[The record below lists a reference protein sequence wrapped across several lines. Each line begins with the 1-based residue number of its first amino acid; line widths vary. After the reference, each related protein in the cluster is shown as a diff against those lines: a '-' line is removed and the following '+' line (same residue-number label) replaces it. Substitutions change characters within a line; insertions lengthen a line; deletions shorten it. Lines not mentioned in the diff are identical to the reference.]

1 MADKT
6 KNVNIEITAKN
17 KASAALKQVGQEL
30 DDVNKKQ
37 GEANTSGKGFTAS
50 LGSMAMKLGPV
61 ALALVSVNKA
71 LSLTVDLMKSSV
83 EEYKGQVAADAELR
97 NALGYTSRGL
107 QKYASD
113 LQNVTL
119 FTDDA
124 TLSSMALISSFVKDE
139 AQIKALT
146 KAAQD
151 LATAKKM
158 DLNSA
163 TNILMRSVVAGTDNL
178 KQYGISVKDA
188 ADQEGRLKAIVE
200 GVNQAYGGRAEAL
213 AATPVGKIEQMNNA
227 LADMQEQLGE
237 QVVPLMIKW
246 KEVLGAISSL
256 AIPILTGLL
265 KGVNKV
271 TGSMETF
278 EEQTNQ
284 LLDKAKELGGLEGA
298 SFLETQMGK
307 SEEFMTR
314 NKAMLTEYY
323 YLLENGQKSAATKTL
338 TRIQAEREEVK
349 QTETRIRLMK
359 ELYDQ
364 LIANS
369 MAQQT
374 ITGEAPEKKKKEGPD
389 ELDKSIEELLKVEAE
404 LSQAYAD
411 LDYATN
417 VENYEKMLAVR
428 YNLMKTEYEM
438 ELEAYKSLEE
448 QFFSVRKSYDSKMQS
463 YHTKTLDERTSDL
476 ANQFQVESDLW
487 KMNLDNQLITQ
498 QEYDDLMLEMRKD
511 YQNQEL
517 KMVFEHWS
525 DMSSKVAEIANTLM
539 GTIQQINQITTEK
552 ELKNIDDVTDSR
564 KRSATK
570 YITNKKLLE
579 NELEKI
585 DKEAAKR
592 REEISKREK
601 QIAMIMAIINTA
613 QGVTKALA
621 SSGPPL
627 NFIMAGL
634 VGVAGAIQVGMIA
647 SQAFAEGG
655 IVQPN
660 GGPATGDKTMVRVN
674 PGEMILNQR
683 QQRNLLAI
691 ANSPSNAAGGGVSIQ
706 ETIVVQGNMDSN
718 AVQELKRHREEWLE
732 MLRDSNKQLNY
743 RGYTYAT

>member
-6 KNVNIEITAKN
+6 KNINLEITAKN
-17 KASAALKQVGQEL
+17 KASAALKQVGNEL
-30 DDVNKKQ
+30 DEVNSKQ
-37 GEANTSGKGFTAS
+37 NSVGTSGSKLTSTLAT
-50 LGSMAMKLGPV
+50 MATKIAPV
-61 ALALVSVNKA
+61 AIAYMAVNKA
-71 LSLTVDLMKSSV
+71 LEMTIALCVKSV

-97 NALGYTSRGL
+97 NSLGYTSKSL
-107 QKYASD
+107 QKYASE
-113 LQNVTL
+113 LQNITL

-124 TLSSMALISSFVKDE
+124 TLSSMAQIGAFVKDE
-139 AQIKALT
+139 NQIKALT

-151 LATAKKM
+151 LAAAKKM
-158 DLNSA
+158 DLKSA
-163 TNILMRSVVAGTDNL
+163 TDVLMRSVVAGTDNL
-178 KQYGISVKDA
+178 KQYGIRVADIS
-188 ADQEGRLKAIVE
+188 DQEERLTAIVE

-227 LADMQEQLGE
+227 LGDMQEQLGE
-237 QVVPLMIKW
+237 QVVPLMLKW
-246 KEVLGAISSL
+246 KEVLGAISAL

-271 TGSMETF
+271 TGSMGTF
-278 EEQTNQ
+278 EEQTTQ

-307 SEEFMTR
+307 SEEFMAR

-323 YLLENGQKSAATKTL
+323 YLLETGQKSAATKTL

-374 ITGEAPEKKKKEGPD
+374 ITGEAPEKKKKED
-389 ELDKSIEELLKVEAE
+389 TDKSKEWRKNFVNLEESLRSESDQDYRNKIVEELEYIYKM
-404 LSQAYAD
+404 
-411 LDYATN
+411 
-417 VENYEKMLAVR
+417 KML
-428 YNLMKTEYEM
+428 YYDK

-498 QEYDDLMLEMRKD
+498 QEYDDLMIEMRKD

-634 VGVAGAIQVGMIA
+634 VGVAGAIQVGLIA

-660 GGPATGDKTMVRVN
+660 GGPATGDKTTVRVN

-706 ETIVVQGNMDSN
+706 ETIVVQGNMDSS
-718 AVQELKRHREEWLE
+718 AIQELKQHREEWLE

-743 RGYTYAT
+743 RGYTYA